1 MKARF
6 RLFQGRAIM
15 VIKLNCYSVLLLT
28 VLTTLAGCQTTAPLP
43 SQDIIQD
50 ENTMTMKAE
59 DTDSDGDGVLDAIDE
74 CPETPKNV
82 MVNEVGC
89 PIPMELMNPITMEY
103 RAFFAKGSSE
113 LLSKYQLELDKVA
126 EQMNKYDTAT
136 MKIEA
141 HASQDEIDQVST
153 TLPKSRAMTVKNYL
167 ILKHGIEPSRLVT
180 ASCDARAPIAPSD
193 TEEGKSFNRRVYGL
207 VKESKVNAYLDP
219 ADLASKICIEF
230 QTVINLKNS

>member
-1 MKARF
+1 MT
-6 RLFQGRAIM
+6 
-15 VIKLNCYSVLLLT
+15 IKLNCYSVLLLT
-28 VLTTLAGCQTTAPLP
+28 AFTTLAGCQTTAPLP
-43 SQDIIQD
+43 SRDISQDGKSQHG
-50 ENTMTMKAE
+50 NTMTMKAE
-59 DTDSDGDGVLDAIDE
+59 DTDSDGDGVLDELDE

-103 RAFFAKGSSE
+103 RAFFTKGSSE

-126 EQMNKYDTAT
+126 ERMHKYDTAT

-141 HASQDEIDQVST
+141 HASQDEIDQALT
-153 TLPKSRAMTVKNYL
+153 TLPKNRAMTVKNYL

-180 ASCDARAPIAPSD
+180 ASCGTRAPIAPSD

-207 VKESKVNAYLDP
+207 VAEPKVNTYH
-219 ADLASKICIEF
+219 DLADSALKICIEF
-230 QTVINLKNS
+230 